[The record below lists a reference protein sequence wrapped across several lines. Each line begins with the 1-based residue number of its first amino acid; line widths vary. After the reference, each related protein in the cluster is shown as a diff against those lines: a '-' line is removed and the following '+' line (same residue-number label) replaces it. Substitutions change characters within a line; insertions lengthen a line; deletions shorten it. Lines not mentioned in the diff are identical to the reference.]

1 MQKNNVN
8 GALRLLTN
16 NMSNGI
22 IPLSKESLQILSL
35 KYPEAQQAHHKALLQ
50 GPKRQIHS
58 FVYEDIDKDLA
69 KKAAIKNKGG
79 CGPSGLDT
87 DNWCRILVSN
97 QFGPSPLDL
106 QTSIANFVKR
116 LGNTN
121 IHLSNSDT
129 DNSLEAFTTS
139 RLIPLNKN
147 PGVHPI
153 GAGEVLRRNAGN
165 IVMYIAKKV
174 VKVAAGSLQVC
185 TGQKK
190 GSEAGIHV
198 IYDVYQQDETEAVPR
213 FRN

>member
-1 MQKNNVN
+1 MQKSNVN

-22 IPLSKESLQILSL
+22 LPLSNETLQILSL
-35 KYPEAQQAHHKALLQ
+35 KHPEAQQAHHKALLR

-58 FVYEDIDKDLA
+58 IVYEDIDKDLV

-79 CGPSGLDT
+79 CGPSGIDA

-97 QFGPSPLDL
+97 QFGRSPLDL
-106 QTSIANFVKR
+106 QTSITNVVKR

-129 DNSLEAFTTS
+129 GNSLEAFTTS

-153 GAGEVLRRNAGN
+153 GVSET
-165 IVMYIAKKV
+165 
-174 VKVAAGSLQVC
+174 QV
-185 TGQKK
+185 
-190 GSEAGIHV
+190 
-198 IYDVYQQDETEAVPR
+198 
-213 FRN
+213 